1 MNNIFPESS
10 HSLQVPGSS
19 SGTPSTPKKKQHS
32 KRVLDNHQGP
42 VIRPDGDF
50 NPISMVLLTTID
62 GGLHCIN
69 KGTGK
74 VIWTRRA
81 QAVGAVVSTNVTRFS
96 RNKSEFMGRASAR
109 AGVGAQLDGDVYY
122 DSEDW
127 TFIVEPSEIPR
138 LYIYSNSTGLR
149 PVGSLVH
156 LVTNSPHIRPDGK
169 MITGGKTTR
178 LIELD
183 LRTGDEVDAFESDTG
198 CTGPEGLK
206 GSGMGLTV
214 ILGQA
219 EYTLCIADPVSGMKW
234 DISYSEYFPVT
245 QTPDIDWRSS
255 KSRIGS
261 DKDGHVVR
269 VNYESGIM
277 WRNKLDSPTTA
288 VFDVFVAPKTGKT
301 TLARQ
306 KIPPELDHFSHRAYV
321 GIYEDQLYVLSEQNY
336 PFMRESHLGGEG
348 RRVLA
353 IDGSQDNS
361 DVDEASLDCRP
372 GLPHYPA
379 CVVGAHEIGFPF
391 PTDAVLTMDGGSGPE
406 SDQEDD
412 QKDGHIPHTDQRG
425 RKRNRPNPT
434 KNSGAHEPF
443 ALPPPISTTT
453 TVVGWLVI
461 ILGIL
466 TGIVYSRG
474 VEYLTSPLDTFLE
487 RRNVQFRVR
496 GLTRAISHSAVA
508 MSTAA
513 TSVLGLGGRD
523 RSDTLPAFNDRI
535 SPLTHNESDL
545 MNSNA
550 EKSSAN
556 EPEWNE
562 KLDRGG
568 KKGPQTKASE
578 QETGDGKLNGAGGG
592 GGGGRKKKR
601 GAGGKGQKQA
611 AAAAAAAAAAT
622 TATPDGTAEPPS
634 GETSSKST
642 EQKDTSTGSTVT
654 PPSDNSTKTG
664 ETAVESQEM
673 ISAKSPSNAPQ
684 LKSIQVTDNV
694 LGYGSHGT
702 VVYKGTCDG
711 RSVAV
716 KRLLIDFYDVAFH
729 EVRLL
734 QESDDHANVVRY
746 FRSEQCDRFLYIALE
761 LCSASLDDIIE
772 RGHMQPYRD
781 LSATLEPQRIL
792 YQIISGIHHLHS
804 LKIVH
809 RDIKPQNILIGEPK
823 RRPKPSKSSS
833 QNLTLSTPPPTL
845 GSSGMI
851 TSVVRAQHT
860 PSPAVEMYPGRVLI
874 SDFGLCRKLENDQSS
889 FHNTVLGGKGG
900 AGGTVGWRAPECLSG
915 LEQEGETLRPMV
927 NGTTPTDESSS
938 SSQGNGVPGRANRMT
953 RAIDIFS
960 AGCVFY
966 YVLTNGDHP
975 FGDRYSREKNIL
987 LNRPNLSGLDSMGS
1001 EGVEARDLISRM
1013 IAQNPADRPDAFT
1026 AMNHPYFW
1034 SANKRLNF
1042 MQDCSDRFE
1051 IEDRGVDSDLQ
1062 QSPLLV
1068 KLEQN
1073 AKEILTKDWYKVID
1087 RTLVDNLGKY
1097 RKYDGNSVRDLLRA
1111 LRNKKHHY
1119 QDLPPHVKRA
1129 LGDLP
1134 DGFLNY
1140 FTSRF
1145 PKLMLHLYYIVAN
1158 DPGLRNEGMF
1168 RHYFVE

>member
-1 MNNIFPESS
+1 
-10 HSLQVPGSS
+10 
-19 SGTPSTPKKKQHS
+19 
-32 KRVLDNHQGP
+32 
-42 VIRPDGDF
+42 
-50 NPISMVLLTTID
+50 
-62 GGLHCIN
+62 
-69 KGTGK
+69 
-74 VIWTRRA
+74 
-81 QAVGAVVSTNVTRFS
+81 
-96 RNKSEFMGRASAR
+96 
-109 AGVGAQLDGDVYY
+109 
-122 DSEDW
+122 
-127 TFIVEPSEIPR
+127 
-138 LYIYSNSTGLR
+138 
-149 PVGSLVH
+149 
-156 LVTNSPHIRPDGK
+156 
-169 MITGGKTTR
+169 
-178 LIELD
+178 
-183 LRTGDEVDAFESDTG
+183 
-198 CTGPEGLK
+198 
-206 GSGMGLTV
+206 
-214 ILGQA
+214 
-219 EYTLCIADPVSGMKW
+219 
-234 DISYSEYFPVT
+234 
-245 QTPDIDWRSS
+245 
-255 KSRIGS
+255 
-261 DKDGHVVR
+261 
-269 VNYESGIM
+269 
-277 WRNKLDSPTTA
+277 
-288 VFDVFVAPKTGKT
+288 
-301 TLARQ
+301 
-306 KIPPELDHFSHRAYV
+306 
-321 GIYEDQLYVLSEQNY
+321 
-336 PFMRESHLGGEG
+336 
-348 RRVLA
+348 
-353 IDGSQDNS
+353 
-361 DVDEASLDCRP
+361 
-372 GLPHYPA
+372 
-379 CVVGAHEIGFPF
+379 
-391 PTDAVLTMDGGSGPE
+391 
-406 SDQEDD
+406 
-412 QKDGHIPHTDQRG
+412 
-425 RKRNRPNPT
+425 
-434 KNSGAHEPF
+434 
-443 ALPPPISTTT
+443 
-453 TVVGWLVI
+453 
-461 ILGIL
+461 
-466 TGIVYSRG
+466 
-474 VEYLTSPLDTFLE
+474 
-487 RRNVQFRVR
+487 
-496 GLTRAISHSAVA
+496 
-508 MSTAA
+508 
-513 TSVLGLGGRD
+513 
-523 RSDTLPAFNDRI
+523 
-535 SPLTHNESDL
+535 
-545 MNSNA
+545 
-550 EKSSAN
+550 
-556 EPEWNE
+556 
-562 KLDRGG
+562 
-568 KKGPQTKASE
+568 
-578 QETGDGKLNGAGGG
+578 
-592 GGGGRKKKR
+592 
-601 GAGGKGQKQA
+601 
-611 AAAAAAAAAAT
+611 
-622 TATPDGTAEPPS
+622 
-634 GETSSKST
+634 
-642 EQKDTSTGSTVT
+642 
-654 PPSDNSTKTG
+654 
-664 ETAVESQEM
+664 M

-851 TSVVRAQHT
+851 TS
-860 PSPAVEMYPGRVLI
+860 RVLI